1 MAKNHSGN
9 IVMKVRAGGK
19 NLTTGKTFFVDLTRH
34 IVKCGCVAVEHAA
47 MFIPHYGEIWT
58 PIIIQMNVW

>member
-1 MAKNHSGN
+1 MAKNHSGD
-9 IVMKVRAGGK
+9 IVIKVRAGGK

-34 IVKCGCVAVEHAA
+34 IVKCGCVAVELAA
-47 MFIPHYGEIWT
+47 MFIPHYGEIWA